1 MISQA
6 TTATLVRLLT
16 RRALWK
22 TPRIQPPTASHVPG
36 RERACEMS
44 NFRNA
49 KTLDHLPPIARACD
63 TETPGDLGVYDARTM
78 DAVLDQIL
86 GLLYGVVATDG
97 TTLSGGAVAVLTVPL
112 AACWRPAWRATRVD
126 PICVLRA
133 E

>member
-1 MISQA
+1 M
-6 TTATLVRLLT
+6 
-16 RRALWK
+16 
-22 TPRIQPPTASHVPG
+22 
-36 RERACEMS
+36 
-44 NFRNA
+44 
-49 KTLDHLPPIARACD
+49 
-63 TETPGDLGVYDARTM
+63 YDARTM

-97 TTLSGGAVAVLTVPL
+97 TTLSGGAVAVLTVAL